1 VKIRKEARGI
11 HVYDRVTGVHVLVD
25 ERPVPV
31 EECDEGP
38 AVLSVALTNACDLEC
53 DFCYAPKTPHALGAA
68 DVLDWCVQADKLG
81 TLEVAFGGGEPT
93 LYRPLAELCRTI
105 WSSTGLGIS
114 ITSHGHHLSRGLVDR
129 LTGTIS
135 VLRVSV
141 DAPEPT
147 YSAIRGRSFERV
159 EQNLEYVR
167 GRIPFG
173 INTVVNDQTVSALEP
188 LAARIME
195 WGATDW
201 LLLPEVSRGVFTL
214 DEASWQVLN
223 EFIRSHSRRID
234 LRVTA
239 DATQFLGGPFL
250 FLAGADFD
258 YAHIS
263 ADGFARLCSYSTGGV
278 SLRDTQLAAAFRQL
292 RAA

>member
-201 LLLPEVSRGVFTL
+201 LLLPEVSRGV
-214 DEASWQVLN
+214 
-223 EFIRSHSRRID
+223 
-234 LRVTA
+234 VTA